1 MVYKKRWTEMFI
13 FFCVSNKKSFSYI
26 LYKIEVIMII
36 IDNISE
42 QISVKLPNNLVKSSG
57 KIYLKNT
64 ETKKEYIKEFEDES
78 TSDLYYVWTYTFSDI
93 PIGEYEYVIDGNK
106 GLLRIGKE
114 MEKKVYDEEI
124 SFKSYEG

>member
-1 MVYKKRWTEMFI
+1 MV
-13 FFCVSNKKSFSYI
+13 
-26 LYKIEVIMII
+26 I

-64 ETKKEYIKEFEDES
+64 ETKKEYIKEFEDGS

-106 GLLRIGKE
+106 GLLRIGDV
-114 MEKKVYDEEI
+114 MDKKVYDEEI
-124 SFKSYEG
+124 TFKSYEG